1 MKVYAKLLTLCSV
14 LGASSAFTSPKVVKP
29 SSALHSSNWDVSS
42 LPDVA
47 RVEGQSRRT
56 WNFADIT
63 REDVQVA
70 MKTDGRPMKAEIQ
83 LWIGPDWTPFTVKT
97 YCQDGK
103 IRPVQAVIG
112 TRNKAAQIEVRNT
125 GAYEFPLNAACQY
138 AEAPLVDIR
147 KTIPDMVEPIYI
159 EGGAIKS
166 KPISPTVNQVA
177 VLLKTDSRQLNAVV
191 ELMNGPNNV
200 KQDYEVFTN
209 NGILNSLYVVFD
221 TPGTGGN
228 TVRARNLAPLEF
240 PCWMYVQEL

>member
-1 MKVYAKLLTLCSV
+1 MKLYAKVLMLCSV
-14 LGASSAFTSPKVVKP
+14 MGASAFTGPAPKTLKTALN
-29 SSALHSSNWDVSS
+29 SASFDLAEMK
-42 LPDVA
+42 DVA

-56 WNFADIT
+56 WNFGDIT

-70 MKTDGRPMKAEIQ
+70 MKSDGRPIKCEIQ
-83 LWIGPDWTPFTVKT
+83 LWIGPDWTPFTVKH

-103 IRPVQAVIG
+103 VRPAQAIIG

-138 AEAPLVDIR
+138 AEGPLIDVR
-147 KTIPDMVEPIYI
+147 KSMPETCEPIYV

-166 KPISPTVNQVA
+166 KPIDPTVEQVA
-177 VLLKTDSRQLNAVV
+177 VLLNTDTRQLNARV

-209 NGILNSLYVVFD
+209 NGLLNALYVVFD
-221 TPGTGGN
+221 TPGSGGN
-228 TVRARNLAPLEF
+228 TVRVRNLAPLEF
-240 PCWMYVQEL
+240 PCRIYVQPL